1 MPLSTMPV
9 LHFWQV
15 GSGTAIGCI
24 SDEGVIAAAGDGYP
38 QNYLTPVLELLR
50 LTSPGGL
57 HGKAVVAASRSN
69 SGRSECFGKR
79 EEPIHVSEVPMV
91 MTDKSSP
98 FADYS
103 LERGIALRWVLRDI
117 RGKRL
122 RLSPVSDTDLS
133 TLTELGL
140 VEMQDDVPVLTDAG
154 RDALD

>member
-1 MPLSTMPV
+1 
-9 LHFWQV
+9 
-15 GSGTAIGCI
+15 
-24 SDEGVIAAAGDGYP
+24 
-38 QNYLTPVLELLR
+38 
-50 LTSPGGL
+50 
-57 HGKAVVAASRSN
+57 
-69 SGRSECFGKR
+69 
-79 EEPIHVSEVPMV
+79 MV
-91 MTDKSSP
+91 MTDKSNP

-140 VEMQDDVPVLTDAG
+140 VEMQDNVPVLTDAG

>member
-1 MPLSTMPV
+1 M
-9 LHFWQV
+9 
-15 GSGTAIGCI
+15 
-24 SDEGVIAAAGDGYP
+24 AGDGYP

-57 HGKAVVAASRSN
+57 HRKNGGLHLQRK
-69 SGRSECFGKR
+69 
-79 EEPIHVSEVPMV
+79 EPIQVSEVPMV
-91 MTDKSSP
+91 MTDKSNP

-122 RLSPVSDTDLS
+122 RLSPVNDTDLS
-133 TLTELGL
+133 ALTELGL
-140 VEMQDDVPVLTDAG
+140 VEMQDNGPVLTDAG

>member
-1 MPLSTMPV
+1 
-9 LHFWQV
+9 
-15 GSGTAIGCI
+15 
-24 SDEGVIAAAGDGYP
+24 
-38 QNYLTPVLELLR
+38 
-50 LTSPGGL
+50 
-57 HGKAVVAASRSN
+57 
-69 SGRSECFGKR
+69 
-79 EEPIHVSEVPMV
+79 MV

>member
-1 MPLSTMPV
+1 M
-9 LHFWQV
+9 
-15 GSGTAIGCI
+15 GSGSAIGCI
-24 SDEGVIAAAGDGYP
+24 SDEDVVAVAGDGYP
-38 QNYLTPVLELLR
+38 HNYLTPVLKLLR

-57 HGKAVVAASRSN
+57 HGKAVVSASTSN
-69 SGRSECFGKR
+69 DDRSECFGKR
-79 EEPIHVSEVPMV
+79 KEPIQASEVPMV
-91 MTDKSSP
+91 MTDKSNP

-140 VEMQDDVPVLTDAG
+140 VEMQDNVPVLTDAG